1 TRRGSQRR
9 RGHGARRAG
18 MSAFLGAA
26 TEPEGRRGSQT
37 QLSEG
42 GRYLDTPENRPAAA
56 ATPPRLMAAC
66 SRRRRRPAA
75 INPKPSP
82 FFRSPFRGA
91 LEESSLRPSG
101 RLVAKIVSQAD

>member
-1 TRRGSQRR
+1 
-9 RGHGARRAG
+9 

-42 GRYLDTPENRPAAA
+42 GRHLDTPENRPAAA

-82 FFRSPFRGA
+82 FFVSHFRGA
-91 LEESSLRPSG
+91 LHWLKNATMLGRANRTRGGRRCAHSG
-101 RLVAKIVSQAD
+101 P